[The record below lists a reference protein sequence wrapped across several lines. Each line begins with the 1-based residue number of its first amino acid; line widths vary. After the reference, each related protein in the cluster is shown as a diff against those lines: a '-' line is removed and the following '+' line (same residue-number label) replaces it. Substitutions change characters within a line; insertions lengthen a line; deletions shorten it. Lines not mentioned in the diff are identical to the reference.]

1 MEGRAAGYLFLSHPP
16 VRAIQL
22 ASWRSWRGHTG
33 APEDAICEYLRL
45 FRSILDYLSM
55 VQIPAVTLPAHKQP
69 KTVVYT
75 LKYPDYHQ

>member
-1 MEGRAAGYLFLSHPP
+1 LAFLAGAYE
-16 VRAIQL
+16 
-22 ASWRSWRGHTG
+22 
-33 APEDAICEYLRL
+33 APEDDICEYLRL